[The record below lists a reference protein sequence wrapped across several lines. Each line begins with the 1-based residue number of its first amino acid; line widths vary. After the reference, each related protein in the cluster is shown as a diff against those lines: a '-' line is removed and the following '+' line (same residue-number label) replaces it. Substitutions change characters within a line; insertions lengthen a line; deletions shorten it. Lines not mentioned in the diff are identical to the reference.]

1 MKCQRF
7 LVNILIITVVL
18 LSLCEARGG
27 RRGGSFGGLFGS
39 WRKYKKPSSGGGSS
53 RRIVSS
59 SPVHTPI
66 TKAWHDNKKSN
77 NNDKFR
83 KSNNYYNSYN
93 APPLPTGGSY
103 YQNTAA
109 MPGNAIYVAQ
119 APPRGSEFGDFLTGY
134 LTGRL
139 LTMGFSS
146 PHYHV
151 THVYKENPSVAE
163 NSHKTN
169 NSSAQVVIINTQ
181 QATSSEKPFNAPLLD
196 FSTTTESNVD
206 QKAKSTTTQLPSSSV
221 TEAPAPKYGI
231 ICMPLLVNETNAKG
245 ETVQNERT
253 VCYPAPA
260 PPAGQNNM
268 KSKPVEIA
276 GDIEEQ

>member
-1 MKCQRF
+1 MKCEKI
-7 LVNILIITVVL
+7 LVKILIIAIVL

-66 TKAWHDNKKSN
+66 TKAMHENKKSSSS
-77 NNDKFR
+77 DKFQ
-83 KSNNYYNSYN
+83 KNLKGSNYYNT
-93 APPLPTGGSY
+93 PPLPTGGSY
-103 YQNTAA
+103 YHNTAA
-109 MPGNAIYVAQ
+109 LPGNAIYVAQ
-119 APPRGSEFGDFLTGY
+119 APPRGSDFGDFLTGY

-151 THVYKENPSVAE
+151 THVYRDNPSAAE
-163 NSHKTN
+163 NTAKLN
-169 NSSAQVVIINTQ
+169 NTSPQVVIINGPQ
-181 QATSSEKPFNAPLLD
+181 QLTTEKPFIAPLAEI
-196 FSTTTESNVD
+196 TTTTVSSGERD
-206 QKAKSTTTQLPSSSV
+206 TRSTTTQLPLST
-221 TEAPAPKYGI
+221 TEPPAPTYGI
-231 ICMPLLVNETNAKG
+231 ICMPMLINETNENG

-260 PPAGQNNM
+260 PPSPPKEM

-276 GDIEEQ
+276 GDIMEH

>member
-1 MKCQRF
+1 MKCKKI
-7 LVNILIITVVL
+7 LVKILIIAIVL

-39 WRKYKKPSSGGGSS
+39 WRKYKKPSSGGGTS

-66 TKAWHDNKKSN
+66 TKAMHENKKSSSS
-77 NNDKFR
+77 DKFQ
-83 KSNNYYNSYN
+83 KNFKGSNYYNT
-93 APPLPTGGSY
+93 PPLPTGGSY
-103 YQNTAA
+103 YHNTAA
-109 MPGNAIYVAQ
+109 LPGNAIYVAQ

-151 THVYKENPSVAE
+151 THVYRDNPSAAE
-163 NSHKTN
+163 NTAKPNNTN
-169 NSSAQVVIINTQ
+169 T
-181 QATSSEKPFNAPLLD
+181 TEKPFNVPLAEI
-196 FSTTTESNVD
+196 TTTTVSSGDRETRST
-206 QKAKSTTTQLPSSSV
+206 TTTQLPLST
-221 TEAPAPKYGI
+221 TEPPAPTYGI
-231 ICMPLLVNETNAKG
+231 ICMPMLINETNENG

-260 PPAGQNNM
+260 PPTPQNEM

-276 GDIEEQ
+276 GDIMDH